1 MSTQSEAEV
10 KAAKRLFNWR
20 LFIVGAMRLID
31 SMNVNMIMPY
41 GLQMVAMFLN
51 QETSSPEASTAFA
64 WLVGL
69 YSFFEI
75 IFSPFWGVVADWI
88 GRRPCLLIG
97 MAGTA
102 MAPVLMGLGQSLS
115 AVFLFRALDGFFCG
129 NQAVIRTYLGELVD
143 KGSEASAFSFLVLCF
158 VLGLIAG
165 PFLGGLAFP
174 ARWSPELFGQTLFD
188 QYPVFLPNLLF
199 GVFATIVCIIG
210 FIYLE
215 ETLPKSKLRWRKKEG
230 LEGLEGLE
238 GEGVGVDQDPEAA
251 SNADSVETAD
261 TDTADAGTAGKKC
274 CYSLTVLQVILTFC
288 GISGVVEAQNTLV
301 VLLWQYSQSMDGFG
315 FSPQQV
321 SLVQVSGGLGPVLC
335 HLTFLHPLVKKL
347 GFLKVLLLGF
357 LINSISYNLYPVY
370 SLCADPKYGVWR
382 YIILGLAEFV
392 GMIGTFMMF
401 TAIFVFMNRASVGLN
416 RATVNGWANSGRA
429 LSRAV
434 SPLFATT
441 LMRAAEALPH
451 GIHMPF
457 YVTTGCLAL
466 CLAISWTGLRKL
478 DSA

>member
-1 MSTQSEAEV
+1 
-10 KAAKRLFNWR
+10 
-20 LFIVGAMRLID
+20 
-31 SMNVNMIMPY
+31 
-41 GLQMVAMFLN
+41 MVAMFLN

-64 WLVGL
+64 WLIGL

-75 IFSPFWGVVADWI
+75 IFSPFWGVVADFI

-102 MAPVLMGLGQSLS
+102 IAPILLGLGGSLS

-143 KGSEASAFSFLVLCF
+143 KSSEARAFSFLVLCF

-174 ARWSPELFGQTLFD
+174 ARWAPELFGQTLFD
-188 QYPVFLPNLLF
+188 HYPVLLPNLLF
-199 GVFATIVCIIG
+199 GVFTTIVCIIG

-215 ETLPKSKLRWRKKEG
+215 ETLPESKLRCRKKHEG
-230 LEGLEGLE
+230 LEE
-238 GEGVGVDQDPEAA
+238 VGVDQDPEA
-251 SNADSVETAD
+251 SGDADSVETAD
-261 TDTADAGTAGKKC
+261 TAGTADTGAGKKC
-274 CYSLTVLQVILTFC
+274 CYSLTVLQVILAFC
-288 GISGVVEAQNTLV
+288 GITGAVEAQNTLV
-301 VLLWQYSQSMDGFG
+301 VLLWQYPQSLHGFG

-401 TAIFVFMNRASVGLN
+401 SAVFVFMNRASVGLN

-429 LSRAV
+429 MSRAM

-457 YVTTGCLAL
+457 YVTTCCLAL
-466 CLAISWTGLRKL
+466 CLGHLMDWAAQAGRSMTNAPVLGGAMPFLSIPVLRR
-478 DSA
+478 

>member
-1 MSTQSEAEV
+1 MARWALLLLRDHFLTFLGCGGGLDRQEA
-10 KAAKRLFNWR
+10 LPSDW
-20 LFIVGAMRLID
+20 
-31 SMNVNMIMPY
+31 Y
-41 GLQMVAMFLN
+41 GWDGHGTRPDGPGPIL
-51 QETSSPEASTAFA
+51 EC
-64 WLVGL
+64 GL
-69 YSFFEI
+69 
-75 IFSPFWGVVADWI
+75 PV
-88 GRRPCLLIG
+88 PCLGWLFLWEPG
-97 MAGTA
+97 GDSHLPGRT
-102 MAPVLMGLGQSLS
+102 GRQGQRGVCL
-115 AVFLFRALDGFFCG
+115 
-129 NQAVIRTYLGELVD
+129 Q
-143 KGSEASAFSFLVLCF
+143 FSGAVLCPGPHCRA
-158 VLGLIAG
+158 VPGWLG
-165 PFLGGLAFP
+165 FP

-215 ETLPKSKLRWRKKEG
+215 ETLPKSKLRWRKK
-230 LEGLEGLE
+230 EGLE

-301 VLLWQYSQSMDGFG
+301 VLLWQYPQSMDGFG

-370 SLCADPKYGVWR
+370 SLCSDPKYGVWR

-457 YVTTGCLAL
+457 SVTTGCLAL

>member
-1 MSTQSEAEV
+1 MSTQTEAEV

-20 LFIVGAMRLID
+20 LFIIGAMRLID

-143 KGSEASAFSFLVLCF
+143 KSSEASAFSFLVLCF

-174 ARWSPELFGQTLFD
+174 ASWAPELFGQTLLD
-188 QYPVFLPNLLF
+188 DYPVLLPNLVF
-199 GVFATIVCIIG
+199 GIFTTVVCIIG

-215 ETLPKSKLRWRKKEG
+215 ETLPKSKLRCGKKQGREG
-230 LEGLEGLE
+230 P
-238 GEGVGVDQDPEAA
+238 EGVGVDGVDQDLEA
-251 SNADSVETAD
+251 SSDADSIQTAD
-261 TDTADAGTAGKKC
+261 TDTTGGTGAGKKC
-274 CYSLTVLQVILTFC
+274 CYSLTVLQVILAFC
-288 GISGVVEAQNTLV
+288 GITGAVEAQNTLV
-301 VLLWQYSQSMDGFG
+301 VLLWQYPQSSHGFG

-335 HLTFLHPLVKKL
+335 HLTLLHPLVKKL
-347 GFLKVLLLGF
+347 GFLKVLVLGF

-370 SLCADPKYGVWR
+370 SLYADPKYGVWR

-401 TAIFVFMNRASVGLN
+401 SAIFVFMNRASVGLN

-429 LSRAV
+429 LSRAM
-434 SPLFATT
+434 SPLFATM
-441 LMRAAEALPH
+441 LMRVAEALPH
-451 GIHMPF
+451 GIHIPF

-466 CLAISWTGLRKL
+466 CLAISWTGLRHL
-478 DSA
+478 DKV

>member
-10 KAAKRLFNWR
+10 KAAKRLFKWR
-20 LFIVGAMRLID
+20 LSIVGAMRLID

-41 GLQMVAMFLN
+41 GLQMVAMFMN

-230 LEGLEGLE
+230 LEGLEG
-238 GEGVGVDQDPEAA
+238 EGVGVDQDPEAA

-301 VLLWQYSQSMDGFG
+301 VLLWQYPQSMDGFG

-370 SLCADPKYGVWR
+370 SLCSDPKYGVWR

-457 YVTTGCLAL
+457 SVTTGCLAL

>member
-1 MSTQSEAEV
+1 MSQSETEV

-20 LFIVGAMRLID
+20 LLIIGAMRLID

-51 QETSSPEASTAFA
+51 QETSSPEASIAFA
-64 WLVGL
+64 WLLGL

-75 IFSPFWGVVADWI
+75 IFSPFWGVVADSI

-102 MAPVLMGLGQSLS
+102 IAPVLLGLGQSLT

-143 KGSEASAFSFLVLCF
+143 KSCEARAFSFLVLCF
-158 VLGLIAG
+158 VLGLIVG

-174 ARWSPELFGQTLFD
+174 ARWAPELFGGTLFD
-188 QYPVFLPNLLF
+188 HYPVLLPNLMF
-199 GVFATIVCIIG
+199 GVFTIIVCIIG

-215 ETLPKSKLRWRKKEG
+215 ETLPRSKLRCGKKHE
-230 LEGLEGLE
+230 
-238 GEGVGVDQDPEAA
+238 VDDQDPEV
-251 SNADSVETAD
+251 SSEADSVETAD
-261 TDTADAGTAGKKC
+261 TADTADTGTRAGKKC
-274 CYSLTVLQVILTFC
+274 CYSLTVLQVILAFC
-288 GISGVVEAQNTLV
+288 GITGAVEAQNTLV
-301 VLLWQYSQSMDGFG
+301 VLLWQYPQSLDGFG

-335 HLTFLHPLVKKL
+335 HLTFLQPLVKKL
-347 GFLKVLLLGF
+347 GFLKILLLGF

-370 SLCADPKYGVWR
+370 SLYADPKYGVWR

-401 TAIFVFMNRASVGLN
+401 SAVFVFMNRASVGLN

-429 LSRAV
+429 LSRAM
-434 SPLFATT
+434 SPLFATK

-451 GIHMPF
+451 GTHASAMPF
-457 YVTTGCLAL
+457 YVTTCCLAL

-478 DSA
+478 D